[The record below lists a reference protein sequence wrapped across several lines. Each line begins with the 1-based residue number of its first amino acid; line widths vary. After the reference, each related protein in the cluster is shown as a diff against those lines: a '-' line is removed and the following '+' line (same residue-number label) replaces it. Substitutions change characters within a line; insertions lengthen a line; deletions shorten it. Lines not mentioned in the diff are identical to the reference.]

1 MSANA
6 APRTFENEVCGMR
19 LTAEALASPELREQ
33 CPKGTGQIYWWRP
46 LFPTDSN
53 GYIGRNETTLWKRI
67 QGHKTP
73 NSECPG
79 LRNAIAAHGLDGFD
93 LVVLQA
99 NIPKSELATAEMRWI
114 ATYDTHQRGYNC
126 TPGGEAPPMS
136 VPEIV
141 AKSMATKNTPA
152 SRAKTVAASR
162 RHWDTSARAQSH
174 KESLRASLAKSK
186 VVRLQA
192 LRDKMLQKREE
203 KMSAMTEHEKQQYLR
218 KVAKGVRDQA
228 KITEIVNAIRKLPG
242 HENFSRKDVA
252 KARASGL
259 VARALES

>member
-1 MSANA
+1 
-6 APRTFENEVCGMR
+6 MR

-79 LRNAIAAHGLDGFD
+79 LRNAIATHGLDGFD
-93 LVVLQA
+93 LVVLQS

-141 AKSMATKNTPA
+141 AKAKATKNTPA
-152 SRAKTVAASR
+152 SRAKTSAASR
-162 RHWDTSARAQSH
+162 RHWDNPEEHAVHAAALAESRRKPEVRKKAGVSAKKRWDTPGY
-174 KESLRASLAKSK
+174 
-186 VVRLQA
+186 
-192 LRDKMLQKREE
+192 RDKMSSVQKVSQNNPVLKAE
-203 KMSAMTEHEKQQYLR
+203 KAAQLT
-218 KVAKGVRDQA
+218 
-228 KITEIVNAIRKLPG
+228 KIWSDPEVKKSRSQAIREG
-242 HENFSRKDVA
+242 RARA
-252 KARASGL
+252 KA
-259 VARALES
+259 ARGGVVKYVRRT